1 MKEYKAMK
9 SLGKIMNYVL
19 PDCKEAAKLSSY
31 SLDEALPLKK
41 RLGLKLHIMFCKFCR
56 RNNEQLYLIR
66 ELIRKKLSS
75 SENGSTEFN
84 RRLSEESRQR
94 ISKVLKSNDI
104 NQS

>member
-9 SLGKIMNYVL
+9 SLSKIMNYVL
-19 PDCKEAAKLSSY
+19 PDCKEVAELSSN
-31 SLDEALPLKK
+31 SLDEILPFKK
-41 RLGLKLHIMFCKFCR
+41 RLGLKLHIIMCKFCR

-75 SENGSTEFN
+75 SENGSTEVN

-94 ISKVLKSNDI
+94 IASLLKSNDI
-104 NQS
+104 SHS